1 MNNIRKRRKKSLQV
15 GLVLCFLIVLIV
27 ALGLNTG
34 SLKIG
39 PLEVIRTLI
48 GYGTPMYEMVLFEYR
63 MPRIIITILA
73 GMGLGISGAIFQG
86 ITRNPLA
93 DPGVLGIHAGASLGL
108 IVYVTYF
115 TSLNTIPAL
124 LIPLFTFMGG
134 CLAATLIFLLASEK
148 GKGLLPTRLLLVGIA
163 IAAGFN
169 AMSLY
174 LSLQLDE
181 TTYSFTASW
190 LLGNVWGRDWI
201 NVYALLPWMLIL
213 IPLAFMKARS
223 LNSFALGDTLA
234 MGIGTSVNKE
244 RIQLLCI
251 AVALSCASVSMAGGI
266 GFVGLV
272 APHIA
277 RRLVGP
283 MHQYVLPI
291 SALTGVII
299 VVFAD
304 TVARSL
310 FEPNAIPAGVVVAA
324 IGAPYFLYLLFRR
337 K

>member
-1 MNNIRKRRKKSLQV
+1 MNINMKRRKKSLQV
-15 GLVLCFLIVLIV
+15 ALVLILLITLTI

-39 PLEVIRTLI
+39 PFEVIKTLF
-48 GYGTPMYEMVLFEYR
+48 GFGTSMYEMVLFEYR
-63 MPRIIITILA
+63 LPRLIITILA

-124 LIPLFTFMGG
+124 MIPLFTFMGG
-134 CLAATLIFLLASEK
+134 CLAAGLIFLLASEK
-148 GKGLLPTRLLLVGIA
+148 EKGLLPTRLLLVGIA

-169 AMSLY
+169 AVSLY

-201 NVYALLPWMLIL
+201 NVYALLPWMLVL
-213 IPLAFMKARS
+213 IPMAFLKAKS

-234 MGIGTSVNKE
+234 TAIGTRVNKE
-244 RIQLLCI
+244 RMQLLSI

-291 SALTGVII
+291 SALVGVII

-304 TVARSL
+304 TMAKSL

-324 IGAPYFLYLLFRR
+324 IGAPYFLYLLF
-337 K
+337 KQK

>member
-1 MNNIRKRRKKSLQV
+1 MNITRKRRKKCLQV
-15 GLVLCFLIVLIV
+15 GFALSILILTII

-34 SLKIG
+34 SLKIA
-39 PLEVIRTLI
+39 PLDVAKTIL
-48 GYGTPMYEMVLFEYR
+48 GFGTPMYEMVLFEYR

-115 TSLNTIPAL
+115 TSLNTTPAL

-134 CLAATLIFLLASEK
+134 CLAAGLIFLLASEK

-169 AMSLY
+169 AISLY

-181 TTYSFTASW
+181 KTYSFTASW

-213 IPLAFMKARS
+213 IPIAFMKAKP
-223 LNSFALGDTLA
+223 LNSFALGDTIA
-234 MGIGTSVNKE
+234 TGIGTQVNKE

-266 GFVGLV
+266 GFIGLV

-283 MHQYVLPI
+283 MQQYVLPI
-291 SALTGVII
+291 SALTGVVIL
-299 VVFAD
+299 VFAD
-304 TVARSL
+304 TIARSL

-324 IGAPYFLYLLFRR
+324 VGAPYFLYLLFRA